1 VTNPLSSSQESPVA
15 QETPEAALRKID
27 IFSDLSDDQLQW
39 FVSSANEIKLSAGDV
54 VIREG
59 DPADALFVLLEGE
72 VRGRREN
79 GGGETPGFVAQAGQV
94 TGMLPFSRMT
104 HFGMTARA
112 TTPTWGLRLH
122 KDHFEEM
129 LRRIPELL
137 PRLIGVLAD
146 RIREYSRAEQQ
157 RDKLSALGKLS
168 AGLAHELN
176 NPAAAAVRAAQGL
189 RESMLDLRKADKLLD
204 DDALSCLERSE
215 LASFEASLLEQL
227 SSTPSLD
234 ALEQSDIEQEIVSW
248 LNSRRIANASRLA
261 SGLIEAGVDRAAL
274 EKLGARFRDGVLS
287 HILARIVSSVGA
299 ERLTREIEASTG
311 RISELVR
318 AIKEYTY
325 MDQAPEQ
332 EVDVHRGIESTL
344 TMLKFRLKRGV
355 DVKREFDPN
364 LPRVFA
370 RGSELNQI
378 WTNLIDN
385 AIDAMGGKG
394 ELIIRTSRELDFVLV
409 EIIDNGPGIPA
420 AVSSHLFE
428 PFFTTKGVGEGTGIG
443 LDTVYRIVRGHRGE
457 VTFESRPGRTDFQVR
472 LPLKPA

>member
-1 VTNPLSSSQESPVA
+1 VISPRSPERLPV
-15 QETPEAALRKID
+15 EAALRQIE
-27 IFSDLSDDQLQW
+27 IFSDLREEQLQW
-39 FVSSANEIKLSAGDV
+39 FASSAEEVLLSPGDTLLH
-54 VIREG
+54 EG
-59 DPADALFVLLEGE
+59 APADALFVLLEGE
-72 VRGRREN
+72 IRGRREN
-79 GGGETPGFVAQAGQV
+79 GGADAPGFVGRAGQV

-104 HFGMTARA
+104 HFPLTARA
-112 TTPTWGLRLH
+112 TAPTWILRLP
-122 KDHFEEM
+122 KDRFEEM
-129 LRRIPELL
+129 LQRIPELL

-176 NPAAAAVRAAQGL
+176 NPASAAGRAAEGL
-189 RESMLDLRKADKLLD
+189 REYMRELRRINKTLD
-204 DDALSCLERSE
+204 DASLSCEERSA
-215 LASFEASLLEQL
+215 LASFEDDLLDQLASAPKRD
-227 SSTPSLD
+227 T
-234 ALEQSDIEQEIVSW
+234 LEQSDLEQELASW
-248 LNSRRIANASRLA
+248 LHHRNVGNESRLA
-261 SGLIEAGVDRAAL
+261 SGLVEAGVDRAAL
-274 EKLGARFRDGVLS
+274 EKLAAKFRGDVLS

-344 TMLKFRLKRGV
+344 TMLKFRLKHGV
-355 DVKREFDPN
+355 DVKREFDSS

-370 RGSELNQI
+370 HGSELNQV

-394 ELIIRTSRELDFVLV
+394 ELRIRTSRELDFVLV

-420 AVSSHLFE
+420 TVKPHIFE
-428 PFFTTKGVGEGTGIG
+428 PFFTTKGVGEGTGMG
-443 LDTVYRIVRGHRGE
+443 LDTVYRIVRAHRGE
-457 VTFESRPGRTDFQVR
+457 ISVDSQPGRTSFQVR
-472 LPLKPA
+472 LPLRT